1 MMKNFLLDDFL
12 IANSMFVKEIYFR
25 SLKKDFGQGFIWK
38 KYIGQSF
45 SFQRKIK
52 ILGSLL
58 KWGLTVSQ
66 AAK

>member
-38 KYIGQSF
+38 NTS
-45 SFQRKIK
+45 
-52 ILGSLL
+52 
-58 KWGLTVSQ
+58 
-66 AAK
+66 AKALASKGK